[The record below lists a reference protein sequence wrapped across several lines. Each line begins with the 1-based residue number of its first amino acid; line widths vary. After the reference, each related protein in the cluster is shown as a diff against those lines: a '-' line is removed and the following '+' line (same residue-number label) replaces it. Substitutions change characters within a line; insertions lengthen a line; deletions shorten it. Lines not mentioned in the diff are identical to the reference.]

1 MVWLLSANGWKKRKI
16 KVSVLTVTPM
26 TVYCSPV
33 AGMVCDPVIIFFK
46 EDHAVMVPTCHFSH
60 FSQFRNYL
68 SCGDHTRECTAFVKS
83 Y

>member
-1 MVWLLSANGWKKRKI
+1 MKKEKK

-33 AGMVCDPVIIFFK
+33 AGMVCDPVE
-46 EDHAVMVPTCHFSH
+46 EDHAVMVPTCH